1 MTTPRITK
9 RITGKTI
16 WKKLENYYPEQLQKP
31 GAMMY
36 DQDIETRPVEEQFSL
51 DRESYRKQIRYLF
64 DRSTF
69 YQRKLNE
76 AGFQNPAEVGELDN
90 IASLPFTEKDEIR
103 ATQAASPPFGDH
115 LACPPEELLRVYNTS
130 GTTGVPS
137 RLGLT
142 RNDLDVYATN
152 VARGYTAAGFATG
165 QRIVVGFNAGPFVAG
180 AVYNG
185 FDKLRCTVIPIGTG
199 NTERLVAAIQT
210 LKATGISCTPSYG
223 LYLIDW
229 CRQHDIETQTLGLK
243 NMITAGE
250 PGGGD
255 PLIRGR
261 IEDAFGCKVR
271 EAMGIGDISLTVWAE
286 DDDADGMHYMAR
298 GFVHTELIDPDSG
311 ASLAWEDGVKGEL
324 VYTALQ
330 REAMPLLRFRSR
342 DHVIVNMKPNP
353 LGRTGPRIRCVGRT
367 DDMLIV
373 RGVNVFPSA
382 IRSVLKEF
390 TPEVSG
396 MLQVRPKQKGVMQTP
411 PLPVVVEL
419 GDNGAPP
426 SNHLQQRI
434 VDEVRSRLL
443 VKTDIQ
449 LVSYGTL
456 PRETYKSRLIDY
468 SDATPV
474 EVVST

>member
-1 MTTPRITK
+1 MI
-9 RITGKTI
+9 
-16 WKKLENYYPEQLQKP
+16 
-31 GAMMY
+31 Y
-36 DQDIETRPVEEQFSL
+36 DEEIETRPVEEQFSR

-64 DRSTF
+64 SRSVF
-69 YQRKLNE
+69 YQRKLKE
-76 AGFQNPAEVGELDN
+76 TGFHSPAEVGELEN
-90 IASLPFTEKDEIR
+90 IATLPFTEKDEIR

-115 LACPPEELLRVYNTS
+115 LACSPEDLQRIYNTS

-142 RNDLDVYATN
+142 RNDLDIYATN
-152 VARGYTAAGFATG
+152 VARGYTAGGFAKG

-185 FDKLRCTVIPIGTG
+185 FDKLGCTVIPIGTG
-199 NTERLVAAIQT
+199 NTERLVDAIQT

-229 CRQHDIETQTLGLK
+229 CRKHDIKTRTLGLK

-255 PLIRGR
+255 PMIRGR
-261 IEDAFGCKVR
+261 IETAFCCKVR
-271 EAMGIGDISLTVWAE
+271 EAMGIGDITLTAWAE
-286 DDDADGMHYMAR
+286 DDDANGMHFMAR
-298 GFVHTELIDPDSG
+298 GFVHVELIDPDSG
-311 ASLAWEDGVKGEL
+311 VPLAWEDDAKGEL
-324 VYTALQ
+324 VYTALI

-353 LGRTGPRIRCVGRT
+353 FGRTGPRIRCVGRT

-382 IRSVLKEF
+382 LRSVLKEF

-396 MLQVRPKQKGVMQTP
+396 IMQVRPKEKGVMQTP
-411 PLPVVVEL
+411 PLPVMVEL
-419 GDNGAPP
+419 GDNNSAP
-426 SNHLQQRI
+426 SSHLQHRI
-434 VDEVRSRLL
+434 ADEIRARLL
-443 VKTDIQ
+443 VTTDIQ
-449 LVSYGTL
+449 LVPYGTL

-468 SDATPV
+468 SDVMNA
-474 EVVST
+474 